1 MPSKKNLLLI
11 KKNYFS
17 IVFLLLISC
26 GGAKFVQELPSSEDV
41 NLVTSIDQNQC
52 EYKGEVKDKVK
63 GYSDDFY
70 GTSEKNLIQLGKNAS
85 VEKNGNTI
93 IISEY
98 EEHRGTQTALVK
110 IYACR

>member
-1 MPSKKNLLLI
+1 MLLI

-26 GGAKFVQELPSSEDV
+26 GGAKFVQESPSSEDV

-52 EYKGEVKDKVK
+52 EYKGEVKNKVK
-63 GYSDDFY
+63 GYSDDFL
-70 GTSEKNLIQLGKNAS
+70 GTSEKNLIQLGKNAA
-85 VEKNGNTI
+85 VEKKGNTI
-93 IISEY
+93 IMFKYIQ
-98 EEHRGTQTALVK
+98 HRGTQSALFK

>member
-1 MPSKKNLLLI
+1 MI

-26 GGAKFVQELPSSEDV
+26 GGAKFVQESPSSENV

-52 EYKGEVKDKVK
+52 EYKGEVKNKVK
-63 GYSDDFY
+63 GYSDDFLD
-70 GTSEKNLIQLGKNAS
+70 TSKKNLIQLGKNAA
-85 VEKNGNTI
+85 VEKNGNAI
-93 IISEY
+93 IMSQY
-98 EEHRGTQTALVK
+98 KQYRGTQSALFK

>member
-1 MPSKKNLLLI
+1 MLLT

-17 IVFLLLISC
+17 IFFLFLVSC
-26 GGAKFVQELPSSEDV
+26 GGAKYVQESPGSEDV
-41 NLVTSIDQNQC
+41 NLVKSIDQNQC

-63 GYSDDFY
+63 GYSDDFL
-70 GTSEKNLIQLGKNAS
+70 GTSEKNLIQLGKNAA

-93 IISEY
+93 IMSKY
-98 EEHRGTQTALVK
+98 NQYRGTLSALFE